1 MNADQAQS
9 PRIRAKVTQIHAFE
23 GHRDAVY
30 ALAPAI
36 DSLHFYSADADGV
49 VAEWSM
55 IDGRSVRGVLQAGAP
70 VYSLG
75 RASAG
80 GSEWLFVGLNDGGVH
95 FVNLSDNRLVRS
107 AKAHAGPIFDLLW
120 LPKAERLLALSGD
133 GAFSVW
139 NLDTVACDM
148 KVQVGSSPLR
158 VAALNSDGT
167 RLAIGGSDAAIRLF
181 DALSLEQQ
189 SSWPAHQNSVFSLA
203 WAGSALLSGGRDA
216 RIKRW
221 ADSGKEAHEIVAH
234 LFAVNDVQLRPDGR
248 FFATGSMDKTIK
260 LWEAESLRLIK
271 VIDFARLQG
280 HRSSVNR
287 VLWLDGGRLL
297 ASVSDDRRV
306 LGWAVAFEE

>member
-1 MNADQAQS
+1 MTVDQAQS

-36 DSLHFYSADADGV
+36 DPLHFYSAGADGI

-55 IDGRSVRGVLQAGAP
+55 IDGRSVRGILQAGAP

-80 GSEWLFVGLNDGGVH
+80 GTEWLFVGLNDGGVH
-95 FVNLSDNRLVRS
+95 FVNLSENRLVRS
-107 AKAHAGPIFDLLW
+107 VKAHTGPIFDLLW
-120 LPKAERLLALSGD
+120 LPETERLLALSGD
-133 GAFSVW
+133 GSFSVW
-139 NLDTVACDM
+139 NLDSVACEL
-148 KVQVGSSPLR
+148 KVQVAASPLR
-158 VAALNSDGT
+158 VAVLSPDGM

-181 DALSLEQQ
+181 DALSLEQLA
-189 SSWPAHQNSVFSLA
+189 SWPAHLNSVFSLA
-203 WAGSALLSGGRDA
+203 WTHSALLSGGRDA
-216 RIKRW
+216 RIKSW
-221 ADSGKEAHEIVAH
+221 AEPSRPVQEIAAH
-234 LFAVNDVQLRPDGR
+234 LFAVNDLQLRPDGR

-260 LWEAESLRLIK
+260 LWETESLRLIK

-306 LGWAVAFEE
+306 LGWDVAFEE